1 MQRIAF
7 IGLGIMGKAM
17 VRNLLK
23 KGYAVQGWARSPA
36 KVADLASEGLVL
48 KSDLKDAVKDAA
60 IVFTMVGGP
69 ADVEDLYFREDG
81 ILRNVSAGTI
91 LIDCTSSSPKLA
103 QRIYAAAG
111 DLGCEALDLPV
122 SGGEKG
128 AVSGRLSMFAG
139 GDERTL
145 DKVRDVLAAVAGTV
159 TYEGGAGCG
168 QHTKLVNQ
176 IMVAGQLAGMC
187 EGVAYALEKGLD
199 LKAVLSAV
207 APGAARCASLDMYTD
222 KILARDPT
230 PGGALRYLVKDLKVA
245 FGELEHS
252 GLTLDV
258 AKASCRNYQ
267 VMCDEGHGD
276 DGTQALCWFY
286 DAHRRKQDP

>member
-1 MQRIAF
+1 MPKIAF

-17 VRNLLK
+17 VRNLIK
-23 KGYAVQGWARSPA
+23 KGYTVQGWARTPS
-36 KVADLASEGLVL
+36 KVADLAAEGLCL
-48 KSDLKDAVKDAA
+48 KPSVKEAVADAG

-69 ADVEDLYFREDG
+69 ADVEDLYFKEGG
-81 ILRNVSAGTI
+81 ILGSIGKGTI
-91 LIDCTSSSPKLA
+91 LIDCTSSSPELA
-103 QRIYAAAG
+103 QRIYAAAK

-128 AVSGRLSMFAG
+128 AVSGTLSMFAG
-139 GDERTL
+139 GDRETL
-145 DKVRDVLAAVAGTV
+145 DKVIGILSAVAGTV
-159 TYEGGAGCG
+159 TYEGKAGCG

-176 IMVAGQLAGMC
+176 IMVAGQLAGMA

-199 LKAVLSAV
+199 LQSVLKAV

-222 KILARDPT
+222 KILAHDPT

-245 FGELEHS
+245 FKELEHS
-252 GLTLDV
+252 GISLDV

-267 VMCDEGHGD
+267 RMCDEGHGD

-286 DAHRRKQDP
+286 AGHKER